1 MEIPL
6 DDFGNQIL
14 GFANVNTNTI
24 RIYIKGTESVTRT
37 TQTIIYEVTHNSL
50 KNPTYTQREE
60 VIAFLREAK
69 H

>member
-50 KNPTYTQREE
+50 KILLILNAKRL
-60 VIAFLREAK
+60 LRF
-69 H
+69 